1 LRWIDRAHPR
11 LSVRRQCVLLG
22 IPRSQ
27 LYYEPVPE
35 KPENLELMRRIDE
48 QYLKTPFWGSRNI
61 GAFLRKRGER
71 VNRKRIQRLMQKM
84 GLEGMSPGP
93 STSRP
98 APGHKVYPYLLKDVP
113 IERPNQVWSSDITYV
128 PLGQGY
134 LYLVAVMDWYSRLVL
149 SWRLSNSLDADFC
162 VDALDEAL
170 ERGRPEIFN
179 TDQGAQFTSALFTER
194 LLSEAIEIS
203 MDGRG
208 RALDNVFIE
217 RLWRSV
223 KYEDIYLKEYA
234 SGADC
239 QKGLHSYFNFYCHER
254 PHQSLDYHT
263 PWEVHSS
270 HRSASR

>member
-1 LRWIDRAHPR
+1 
-11 LSVRRQCVLLG
+11 LG

-35 KPENLELMRRIDE
+35 KPENLELMRLIDE

-61 GAFLRKRGER
+61 GAFLRKRGQR
-71 VNRKRIQRLMQKM
+71 VNRKRIQRLMRKM

-98 APGHKVYPYLLKDVP
+98 TPGHKVYPYLLKDVL

-170 ERGRPEIFN
+170 EHGRPEIFN

-194 LLSEAIEIS
+194 LLSESIEIS

-223 KYEDIYLKEYA
+223 KYEDIYLKEYV

-239 QKGLHSYFNFYCHER
+239 QKGLRSYFTFYCHER
-254 PHQSLDYHT
+254 PHQSLDYRT

-270 HRSASR
+270 HQSPTR